1 MANALKYFKKV
12 AHLFFLEQALGSR
25 SQRWQKEHRLI
36 VIETSIRHFLAKPLG
51 EGCTGCPPAKAWSWE
66 YW

>member
-1 MANALKYFKKV
+1 MENALKYFKKV

-36 VIETSIRHFLAKPLG
+36 VIETSMRHFLAKPL
-51 EGCTGCPPAKAWSWE
+51 
-66 YW
+66 